1 MRRFDP
7 HLAEE
12 VLTPLAGLELV
23 PSGGGNQTLNFME
36 EVLTPL
42 AGLELAMFSLES
54 KKADFPEGVH
64 GRT

>member
-12 VLTPLAGLELV
+12 VLTPLAGLELA

-36 EVLTPL
+36 KVLTPL
-42 AGLELAMFSLES
+42 AGLELAMFSFCNS
-54 KKADFPEGVH
+54 PKP
-64 GRT
+64 